1 MFDLYA
7 VRAAGVRKEDNRGRH
22 TSAGTG
28 CVSLV
33 REDSATA
40 HVTHRHADD
49 LTDRHATDLP
59 DDPTLTTRDAAD
71 LLGVSVSTAQKW
83 IEGGALPSWKTPGG
97 HRRMRR
103 SAVLALLEERMAPP
117 GESPATLPDE
127 LRPARHPDYPVHADE
142 ARRLRSVARS
152 GLLDTAPDPAF
163 DRITWLASR
172 VAGAPTAAIALLT
185 SRRQWF
191 KSRQGLALE
200 ETPRGWAICS
210 HAVLGDGLLL
220 VEDARRDDRFR
231 SNPLVLGEP
240 HIRFYAGQPLR
251 GPDGQVL
258 GTLCVFGSE
267 PRGLSVIEADGLRA
281 LAALAEDEIRLHMIE
296 HGRRWQA
303 ASSPAPTDVASD

>member
-1 MFDLYA
+1 M
-7 VRAAGVRKEDNRGRH
+7 
-22 TSAGTG
+22 
-28 CVSLV
+28 
-33 REDSATA
+33 AT
-40 HVTHRHADD
+40 
-49 LTDRHATDLP
+49 LTDRIPNESP
-59 DDPTLTTRDAAD
+59 DDPTVTTRDAAE

-142 ARRLRSVARS
+142 ARRLRALARS
-152 GLLDTAPDPAF
+152 GLLDTAQDPAF

-172 VAGAPTAAIALLT
+172 IAGAPTAAIALLT

-191 KSRQGLALE
+191 KSRQGLELD

-210 HAVLGDGLLL
+210 HAVLGNGLLL

-251 GPDGQVL
+251 GPDGHVL
-258 GTLCVFGSE
+258 GTLCVFGNE
-267 PRGLSVIEADGLRA
+267 PRGLSIIQADGLRA

-303 ASSPAPTDVASD
+303 PSTPNDTPPPPSDTPPD